1 MVDFVTQLDTINALA
16 ESSKSFVQRLKVEDN
31 NTTNSRP
38 FDDDRVIVNMS
49 VWESAE
55 ELLEFVYKSAH
66 KIVIKDHIK
75 WFEKF
80 GKLST
85 VLLNVQEICV
95 PIVQEARERLE
106 YFKANG
112 ATDFAFDFKNRF

>member
-1 MVDFVTQLDTINALA
+1 
-16 ESSKSFVQRLKVEDN
+16 
-31 NTTNSRP
+31 
-38 FDDDRVIVNMS
+38 MS

-66 KIVIKDHIK
+66 KIAIKDHIK

>member
-1 MVDFVTQLDTINALA
+1 
-16 ESSKSFVQRLKVEDN
+16 LKGEDN

-49 VWESAE
+49 DWESAE

-66 KIVIKDHIK
+66 TMVMRDRNK

-80 GKLST
+80 GKSST
-85 VLLNVQEICV
+85 VLLNVQ
-95 PIVQEARERLE
+95 
-106 YFKANG
+106 
-112 ATDFAFDFKNRF
+112 